1 MRYCRAGIFLA
12 CLAVLL
18 RVRGAPSDS
27 VARLSQTG
35 PDIVVL
41 RVKGLRAEGAN
52 GRAPEGPPIDVLGR
66 HRVPGK
72 SVWVCM
78 CARVGRCIHA

>member
-1 MRYCRAGIFLA
+1 MRHCRAGIFLA

-18 RVRGAPSDS
+18 KVRGAPPGT

-41 RVKGLRAEGAN
+41 RVKGLHAEGAN
-52 GRAPEGPPIDVLGR
+52 GRAPAGPPIDVLGR
-66 HRVPGK
+66 HWVPGK

-78 CARVGRCIHA
+78 CARVGISIHA

>member
-18 RVRGAPSDS
+18 RVPGAPPDS

-41 RVKGLRAEGAN
+41 RVKGLHAEGAN
-52 GRAPEGPPIDVLGR
+52 GRAPVGPPVDVLGR

-78 CARVGRCIHA
+78 CARVDICIHA